1 MERGYRGAGVEGA
14 AGVEGGGGRD
24 TAWRGGIGGQV

>member
-14 AGVEGGGGRD
+14 AGVEGGGGD